1 MRLIE
6 NNRLLFDRLADL
18 AIKPPLFE
26 PSPARFWNDLY
37 IAQQML
43 KAHLDPAADVAS
55 RRPETIERCVAWIA
69 ERAGLLPGARLL
81 DLGCGPGLY
90 ARRFAGRGLRV
101 TGVDFSENSLAYARQ
116 HDPHSTYIHADYR
129 TLDLPLESFEAAVLI
144 YGDLCVLNDA
154 DRDTVLQ
161 NTRRALS
168 PGGYFF
174 FDVMTPQH
182 SDYHQPSVRWWVETS
197 GGFWKPAP
205 HLALLRHHQYP
216 EHETG
221 LEQYLV
227 IEDSGDVTEYRI
239 WSHYYS
245 PEAITT
251 VLEQQGFE
259 VVGRYGDLTGAPY
272 QPDGEWL
279 GLAARRM

>member
-18 AIKPPLFE
+18 VIKPPLFE
-26 PSPARFWNDLY
+26 PSPARFWNDPY

-43 KAHLDPAADVAS
+43 KAHLDPTTDAAS

-90 ARRFAGRGLRV
+90 ARRFAGRDLRV

-129 TLDLPLESFEAAVLI
+129 TLDLPPESFEAAVLI

-154 DRDTVLQ
+154 DRDTVLH
-161 NTRRALS
+161 NVRRALC

-182 SDYHQPSVRWWVETS
+182 SDYHQPSARWWVETS
-197 GGFWKPAP
+197 GGFWKPSP
-205 HLALLRHHQYP
+205 YLALLRHHQYP

-245 PEAITT
+245 PEAITA
-251 VLEQQGFE
+251 VLERQGFE
-259 VVGRYGDLTGAPY
+259 VVGRYGNLTGAPY